1 MTKCHNCGH
10 EYSEAPNSEQKQLW
24 TQMNDLD
31 DKLQFSLFEYG
42 LVLGQTTVS
51 TEKSESAKDWCSK
64 YEEEAKALR
73 LQITL
78 IKRQLQNGASS
89 PKTLQQPC

>member
-1 MTKCHNCGH
+1 MTKCPQCGH
-10 EYSEAPNSEQKQLW
+10 EFLDMSISEQGQLW
-24 TQMNDLD
+24 NQLNDLD

-89 PKTLQQPC
+89 TENSTHPC